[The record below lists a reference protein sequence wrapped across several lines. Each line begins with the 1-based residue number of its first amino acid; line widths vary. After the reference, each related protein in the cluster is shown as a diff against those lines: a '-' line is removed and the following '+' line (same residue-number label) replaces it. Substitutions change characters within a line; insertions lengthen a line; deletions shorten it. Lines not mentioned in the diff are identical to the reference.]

1 MTQREGPGRSPG
13 GIAGGKVAALAWLAA
28 LAALGAVPAA
38 ASGATVTV
46 NGTGDSA
53 ANDGTCTLREAITAA
68 NSNAQSGAAAG
79 ECPAGDAVPQAD
91 TIDFSI
97 TGGGPHVI
105 TPVTEL
111 PELREQMTIDGG
123 LTDPNRILLDGVD
136 GTKSGLTVA
145 LDEGFV
151 VRRLAI
157 IRFGD
162 GIDVSSTSNGNTFES
177 NRIGTNFGNDAGL
190 GNTGAGLDLGSDGN
204 NVTGNVISGN
214 GTGIEIFTGEDNVI
228 ADNRI
233 GTDVDGEAALG
244 NAGGGV
250 SVFAADANL
259 IGGADAADANV
270 ISGNGTGVNLT
281 VSTNNRVQGNLI
293 GTNLDGDTALPN
305 EANGVIVS
313 GFNAPGNLVGGAA
326 PGEGNVIS
334 GNGELGLSV
343 LAAGTTVDGNL
354 IGTDAD
360 GLAAV
365 PNREAGV
372 DVGASDATVGGA
384 AGNVISGNDT
394 LFTTPG
400 VLVDSSSALTGVVI
414 EGNRIGTTADGLA
427 AVPNSTGI
435 RVSGSADGLR
445 IADNLISGNERD
457 GIVLDP
463 TFSTTVIADTV
474 VQGNQVG
481 NAIDGS
487 GLGNGHAALRVT
499 GAEGTLVGGTA
510 FGETNTFNSS
520 GLAGVVL
527 EADSVDTTLLGNHIN
542 VNTELGIDL
551 VGGVEDA
558 FGVTANDPLDADSG
572 ANGLQNFPVLE
583 TAVAGSTTAVSG
595 RLESL
600 PDTDYLIEF
609 FTSPAGDPSGHGEG
623 VQPLGTMEVSTDAQ
637 GLARFALSGLDETD
651 PGDPITAAATEL
663 TAAGDPLATSEFAA
677 NLPAQACDVTG
688 TPADDP
694 ALSGTSA
701 DEIICGLEGDDTIDP
716 GGGDDVIV
724 GGSGADELDLSGA
737 AAAADVDLGQGI
749 ATVGGDELLVLDVE
763 DVTGTDF
770 ADTLVGDDGGNVL
783 DGADGGDD
791 LEGADGNDTLKG
803 EDNADDL
810 NGGEGNDTLKGHKGK
825 DALEGKDG
833 TDELIGGDGADDM
846 EGDGGNRD
854 DLKGGGGRDTL
865 NGGGGSNDV
874 CDGGAKRD
882 HTPAGGCETKRSIP

>member
-1 MTQREGPGRSPG
+1 
-13 GIAGGKVAALAWLAA
+13 LAA
-28 LAALGAVPAA
+28 LATLCAPAA

-68 NSNAQSGAAAG
+68 NSNTQSGAAAG
-79 ECPAGDAVPQAD
+79 ECPAGDALPQVD

-105 TPVTEL
+105 TPATEL

-123 LTDPNRILLDGVD
+123 LTDPNRVVLDGVD

-157 IRFGD
+157 IRFGE

-190 GNTGAGLDLGSDGN
+190 GNTGAGIDLSSDGN
-204 NVTGNVISGN
+204 AVTGNVISGN
-214 GTGIEIFTGEDNVI
+214 GSGIEIFTGEDNVI
-228 ADNRI
+228 SDNRI
-233 GTDVDGEAALG
+233 GMDVDGETALG
-244 NAGGGV
+244 NAGAGV
-250 SVFAADANL
+250 SVFAADGNL
-259 IGGADAADANV
+259 VGGAGGADANV
-270 ISGNGTGVNLT
+270 ISGNGTGVSLT

-305 EANGVIVS
+305 EVNGVIVS
-313 GFNAPGNLVGGAA
+313 GLNATGNLVGGAA

-334 GNGELGLSV
+334 GNGELGVSV

-360 GLAAV
+360 GLAAI

-372 DVGASDATVGGA
+372 DVGASDTTVGGA

-427 AVPNSTGI
+427 AVPNTTGI
-435 RVSGSADGLR
+435 RASGSSEGLR
-445 IADNLISGNERD
+445 ITDNLISGNDRD
-457 GIVLDP
+457 GIVLDAP
-463 TFSTTVIADTV
+463 FITTVLADTV
-474 VQGNQVG
+474 IQGNQVG

-487 GLGNGHAALRVT
+487 TLGNGHAGLRVAD
-499 GAEGTLVGGTA
+499 AEGTLVGGTA
-510 FGETNTFNSS
+510 LGETNTFNSS
-520 GLAGVVL
+520 GLAGVAL
-527 EADSVDTTLLGNHIN
+527 EADAVETALLGNHIN
-542 VNTELGIDL
+542 VNGDLGINL

-558 FGVTANDPLDADSG
+558 FGVTANDALDADSG

-583 TAVAGSTTAVSG
+583 TVVAGSTTAASG

-609 FTSPAGDPSGHGEG
+609 LTSPAGDPSGHGEG
-623 VQPLGTMEVSTDAQ
+623 VQPLGTTEVSTDGQ
-637 GLARFALSGLDETD
+637 GLARFAVSGLDGTD
-651 PGDPITAAATEL
+651 PGDPITATATEL
-663 TAAGDPLATSEFAA
+663 TAAGDPRATSEFAA
-677 NLPAQACDVTG
+677 NLAAQACDITG
-688 TPADDP
+688 TSADDP

-724 GGSGADELDLSGA
+724 GGSGVDELDLSGA
-737 AAAADVDLGQGI
+737 AAAADVDLAQGT
-749 ATVGGDELLVLDVE
+749 ASAGGDELTALDVE

-770 ADTLVGDDGGNVL
+770 ADTLVGGDGGNVL
-783 DGADGGDD
+783 VGGDAADD

-810 NGGEGNDTLKGHKGK
+810 NGGEGTDTLKGHRGE

-854 DLKGGGGRDTL
+854 DLEGGGARDTL

-874 CDGGAKRD
+874 CDGGGKQD
-882 HTPAGGCETKRSIP
+882 HTPAPGCETKRSIP